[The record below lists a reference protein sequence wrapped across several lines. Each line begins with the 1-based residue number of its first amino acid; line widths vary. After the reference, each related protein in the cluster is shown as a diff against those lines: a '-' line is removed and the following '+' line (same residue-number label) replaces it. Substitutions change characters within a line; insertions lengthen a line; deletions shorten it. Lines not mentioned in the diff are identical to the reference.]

1 MSLFDWA
8 APIFHRFA
16 DRWSEEHIADI
27 AAKLSPYLGERRAV
41 LDLGGGTGA
50 LAVRIAEAFPATV
63 TVLDPS
69 PKMVGYVPDHP
80 RVSAIVG
87 TAEAMPFDDGAFD
100 VVVVSDAF
108 HHFRNQDAAV
118 REITRVTRTGG
129 ALFMLEFDN
138 RGAMRLVVW
147 GEKLLG
153 EPGAFFAP
161 GDLCEYLDARGI
173 AGRCVPTS
181 KRSYYFLGEMR

>member
-27 AAKLSPYLGERRAV
+27 AAKLAPYLGDRRAV

-69 PKMVGYVPDHP
+69 PKMV
-80 RVSAIVG
+80 SIV
-87 TAEAMPFDDGAFD
+87 MPA
-100 VVVVSDAF
+100 SMKNMLPASPI
-108 HHFRNQDAAV
+108 AASPGSSSTSTNC
-118 REITRVTRTGG
+118 IS
-129 ALFMLEFDN
+129 
-138 RGAMRLVVW
+138 
-147 GEKLLG
+147 
-153 EPGAFFAP
+153 EP
-161 GDLCEYLDARGI
+161 LI
-173 AGRCVPTS
+173 S
-181 KRSYYFLGEMR
+181 

>member
-16 DRWSEEHIADI
+16 DRWSEDHIADI
-27 AAKLSPYLGERRAV
+27 AEKLAPYLGERRAV

-50 LAVRIAEAFPATV
+50 LAVRIAEAFPASV

-69 PKMVGYVPDHP
+69 PKMVSYVPRHP
-80 RVSAIVG
+80 AVSAVVG
-87 TAEAMPFDDGAFD
+87 MAEAMPFDDGAFD
-100 VVVVSDAF
+100 VTVISDAF
-108 HHFRNQDAAV
+108 HHFRDQDTAV
-118 REITRVTRTGG
+118 REIARVTRPGG

-153 EPGAFFAP
+153 EPGSFFAP
-161 GDLCEYLDARGI
+161 SELCTYLDERGI
-173 AGRCVPTS
+173 GGTCVPTS
-181 KRSYYFLGEMR
+181 KRSYYFLGEIR